1 MKRYPVDKLQ
11 VTSVENRQQ
20 MGAVAAQEAAEVLRN
35 IIAQK
40 GHAVAMFAA
49 AYSQSEV
56 LSGLVASDVDWTKVT
71 AFHMDNYIGLPLDAP
86 QQFSSFLN
94 EYLFGKLSFGQV
106 YLMGNTEDDAPRY
119 AALLRDHPLDV
130 CFLGVG
136 ENGHLAFNDPHVAD
150 FNDPLLVKKVEL
162 DEVCRNQQVRDKC
175 FATLEDVPHYALT
188 VTIPALLSAGEIFC
202 AVPALP
208 KADAVRAMLTG
219 PVSES
224 CPASILRRHPS
235 ARLYLDPDSSSKL

>member
-1 MKRYPVDKLQ
+1 MSYYVDQLL
-11 VTSVENRQQ
+11 VTTFENRQQ
-20 MGAVAAQEAAEVLRN
+20 MGATAAQEAAEVLRT
-35 IIAQK
+35 IIAKK

-49 AYSQSEV
+49 AFSQSEV
-56 LSGLVASDVDWTKVT
+56 LSGLVASDVDWTRVT

-86 QQFSSFLN
+86 QQFSSFLTQ
-94 EYLFGKLSFGQV
+94 YLFGKLPFGQV
-106 YLMGNTEDDAPRY
+106 HLLGNTEDDALRY
-119 AALLRDHPLDV
+119 AALLEENPLDV

-150 FNDPLLVKKVEL
+150 FNDPLLVKRVEL

-175 FATLEDVPHYALT
+175 FATLEDVPRSALT
-188 VTIPALLSAGEIFC
+188 VTIPALLSAKEIFC
-202 AVPALP
+202 TVPALP

-235 ARLYLDPDSSSKL
+235 TRLYLDPDSSSKL